1 MLSSTD
7 LYSSEDSEY
16 EVAPVPNATCTC
28 EDGLGHIAAAI
39 AVDV

>member
-16 EVAPVPNATCTC
+16 EVAPVPNATRAC
-28 EDGLGHIAAAI
+28 EDGLGHMAP
-39 AVDV
+39 AVDA